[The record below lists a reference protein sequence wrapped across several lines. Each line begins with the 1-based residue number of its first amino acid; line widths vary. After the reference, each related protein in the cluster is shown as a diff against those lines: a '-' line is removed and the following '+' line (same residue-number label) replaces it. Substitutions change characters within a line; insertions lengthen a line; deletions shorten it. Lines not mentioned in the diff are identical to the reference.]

1 MRAIELTTSPAAG
14 PASTGTD
21 ADAAG
26 WEAILVWRAA
36 ARRGEAPPLPAAG
49 GAPGELYLPL
59 LHDFAQRGSLAV
71 AHLGQSLDGRIATPS
86 GASQWITGE
95 DDLLHTHRMRALAD
109 AVVVG
114 AGTVA
119 ADDPRLTVRRCEGT
133 SPVRVVIDA
142 DGRLSGDLRVFDGA
156 ERTLHVVAN
165 DARRRAFHP
174 AERIELPRVE
184 GRIPAGAVLAE
195 LRRRGLRWIFIEG
208 GGVTVSRFL
217 AEGQLDRLQ
226 LVLAP
231 VLLGSG
237 RPSLLLPEIADPAR
251 GLRPAMRRIA
261 LGRDLLV
268 ECIFR

>member
-1 MRAIELTTSPAAG
+1 MRVMKFESVVP
-14 PASTGTD
+14 SETG

-26 WEAILVWRAA
+26 WEAIASWRGA
-36 ARRGEAPPLPAAG
+36 ARRGPVPPLPSAG
-49 GAPGELYLPL
+49 GTMAELYLPL
-59 LHDFAQRGSLAV
+59 LRHFAERGSLSI
-71 AHLGQSLDGRIATPS
+71 AHLGQSLDGRIATAS

-119 ADDPRLTVRRCEGT
+119 ADDPLLTVRRCPGE

-142 DGRLSGDLRVFDGA
+142 GGRLSGDRRVFDGTQ
-156 ERTLHVVAN
+156 RTLHVVGN
-165 DARRRAFHP
+165 DAPRASFHP
-174 AERIELPRVE
+174 AERVELPRVD
-184 GRIPAGAVLAE
+184 GRIPVGAILSE
-195 LRRRGLRWIFIEG
+195 LRRRGLAWIFVEG

-217 AEGQLDRLQ
+217 AENMLDRLQ
-226 LVLAP
+226 LALAP

-237 RPSLLLPEIADPAR
+237 RPSLILPEIADPAR
-251 GLRPAMRRIA
+251 GLRPTMRRIE

>member
-1 MRAIELTTSPAAG
+1 MRVIKPESPAP
-14 PASTGTD
+14 PAPDTD
-21 ADAAG
+21 VPG
-26 WEAILVWRAA
+26 WEAITSWRAA
-36 ARRGEAPPLPAAG
+36 TRRGAAPPLPAPG
-49 GAPGELYLPL
+49 GAIAELYLPL
-59 LHDFAQRGSLAV
+59 LRHFAERGSLAI
-71 AHLGQSLDGRIATPS
+71 AHLGQSLDGRIATAS

-119 ADDPRLTVRRCEGT
+119 ADDPLLTVRRCAGE

-142 DGRLSGDLRVFDGA
+142 GGRLDRDRRVFDGVQ
-156 ERTLHVVAN
+156 RTLHIVAN
-165 DARRRAFHP
+165 DARRGAFHP

-184 GRIPAGAVLAE
+184 GRIPVGAIVAE
-195 LRRRGLRWIFIEG
+195 LRRRGLAWIFVEG

-217 AEGQLDRLQ
+217 AENMLDRLQ
-226 LVLAP
+226 LTLAP

-237 RPSLLLPEIADPAR
+237 RPSLVLPEIADPAR
-251 GLRPAMRRIA
+251 GLRPTMRRIE

-268 ECIFR
+268 ECVFR

>member
-1 MRAIELTTSPAAG
+1 MRQTETESLAACE
-14 PASTGTD
+14 TG

-26 WEAILVWRAA
+26 WDAIASWRAG
-36 ARRGEAPPLPAAG
+36 ARGGAAPPLPVLG
-49 GAPGELYLPL
+49 GALGELYLPL
-59 LHDFAQRGSLAV
+59 LRHFAEQGGLVV
-71 AHLGQSLDGRIATPS
+71 AHLGQSLDGRIATAS
-86 GASQWITGE
+86 GASQWITGD

-119 ADDPRLTVRRCEGT
+119 ADDPLLTVRRCPGE

-142 DGRLSGDLRVFDGA
+142 DARLGPDHRVFLDG
-156 ERTLHVVAN
+156 RTLHLVAN

-174 AERIELPRVE
+174 AERIELPRVD
-184 GRIPAGAVLAE
+184 GRIPVGAILAA
-195 LRRRGLRWIFIEG
+195 LRRRGLRWIFVEG

-217 AEGQLDRLQ
+217 AEDMLDRLQ
-226 LVLAP
+226 LAIAP

-237 RPSLLLPEIADPAR
+237 RPSLVLPEIADPAR
-251 GLRPAMRRIA
+251 GLRPSMRRLA